1 LSGEGRKS
9 GKTQL
14 ALALAQ
20 GVSIARWAHAN
31 EVPAPTAF
39 RWGRDPAV
47 RKAVESY
54 RRRTIDQ
61 AVGLMAMN
69 FTKAARVI
77 IAVAREAESE
87 SVRLRAA
94 RAIFSDMMTVS
105 KYIGLEERMSEIE
118 AQVAQQR
125 DDDAKSTVLSD
136 ATANHGQG
144 ATPPMVHSMTSIASG
159 AA

>member
-1 LSGEGRKS
+1 MSGEARKS

-31 EVPAPTAF
+31 QVPAPTAF
-39 RWGRDPAV
+39 RWARDPAV
-47 RKAVESY
+47 RNAVESY

-61 AVGLMAMN
+61 AVGLMATN

-77 IAVAREAESE
+77 ITVAREAESE

-105 KYIGLEERMSEIE
+105 KYMRLEERMTEIE

-136 ATANHGQG
+136 AQANHGQG
-144 ATPPMVHSMTSIASG
+144 ATPPMVRSMTSIASG

>member
-1 LSGEGRKS
+1 MSGEARKS

-20 GVSIARWAHAN
+20 GVSIAAWAHAN
-31 EVPAPTAF
+31 AVPAPTAF
-39 RWGRDPAV
+39 RWARDPAV

-61 AVGLMAMN
+61 AVGLMAKN
-69 FTKAARVI
+69 STKAARI
-77 IAVAREAESE
+77 IVAAAVHAESE

-105 KYIGLEERMSEIE
+105 KYVGLEERMTEIE
-118 AQVAQQR
+118 EQVAQQR
-125 DDDAKSTVLSD
+125 DDDAKSTVLCD
-136 ATANHGQG
+136 AQANHGQG
-144 ATPPMVHSMTSIASG
+144 ATPPVVRSMTSIAGG